1 MKILIAGFLHETANL
16 SPIKEDKMYRFKGEE
31 ITPYFDGALRVFEH
45 EGVEIIKSVFFT
57 TEMGAGGLIDKNA
70 FLECADRIIE
80 DVRDT
85 KGVDAVF
92 LRLHGASDVEDLGQG
107 ELYIL
112 RGIREA
118 LGYEVLVGVAM
129 DPHGN
134 LSPDIVKY
142 ANIIRAYH
150 TAPHLD
156 IADTCR
162 MVAEHLVASLKK
174 KELVKP
180 VLVRIPMLLSG
191 DFAITDI
198 EPTKSIMKKMAEY
211 EKTDEIYCASFFIS
225 FVFADVDHS
234 YPCVVVVPSA
244 MEHYEK
250 AQLIADQMA
259 AEIYDKRNE
268 FKFNGIDL
276 SPEDAIEQALTMET
290 PVILSDSGDNPTGG
304 GAGINTHFL
313 KMFLDHGPTNG
324 RRVLFST
331 IYDPVAC
338 EMLMRFEEGSDVD
351 FMLGVNVDAYSGSI
365 RVQGV
370 LQSKGNTI
378 KGVMNNR
385 DSTDYGDSALVTF
398 GDYAIQVTDIRD
410 SLMYEVQLE
419 KAKID
424 LSEYDVIVIKQAY
437 QFEDIANYG
446 KSHILAYTP
455 GATYQD
461 IAGIPF
467 TRIPKVI
474 FPFKY

>member
-156 IADTCR
+156 IAFVANRQVCR
-162 MVAEHLVASLKK
+162 KAAPIQLATTLDRYPDRLAIGFLRFFSW
-174 KELVKP
+174 
-180 VLVRIPMLLSG
+180 PMPL
-191 DFAITDI
+191 
-198 EPTKSIMKKMAEY
+198 
-211 EKTDEIYCASFFIS
+211 
-225 FVFADVDHS
+225 
-234 YPCVVVVPSA
+234 
-244 MEHYEK
+244 
-250 AQLIADQMA
+250 
-259 AEIYDKRNE
+259 
-268 FKFNGIDL
+268 GI
-276 SPEDAIEQALTMET
+276 
-290 PVILSDSGDNPTGG
+290 
-304 GAGINTHFL
+304 
-313 KMFLDHGPTNG
+313 
-324 RRVLFST
+324 
-331 IYDPVAC
+331 
-338 EMLMRFEEGSDVD
+338 
-351 FMLGVNVDAYSGSI
+351 
-365 RVQGV
+365 
-370 LQSKGNTI
+370 
-378 KGVMNNR
+378 
-385 DSTDYGDSALVTF
+385 
-398 GDYAIQVTDIRD
+398 
-410 SLMYEVQLE
+410 
-419 KAKID
+419 
-424 LSEYDVIVIKQAY
+424 
-437 QFEDIANYG
+437 
-446 KSHILAYTP
+446 
-455 GATYQD
+455 
-461 IAGIPF
+461 
-467 TRIPKVI
+467 
-474 FPFKY
+474 